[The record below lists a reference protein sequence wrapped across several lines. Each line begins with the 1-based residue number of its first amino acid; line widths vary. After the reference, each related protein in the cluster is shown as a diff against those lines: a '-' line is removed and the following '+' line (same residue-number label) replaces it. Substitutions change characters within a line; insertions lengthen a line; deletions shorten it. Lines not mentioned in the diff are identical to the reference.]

1 MPAPTAANAGPIAVS
16 PQRWVWAALRLFGSA
31 TDKRYR
37 LAEYRAERK
46 NGTTTSRRGVLFSGA
61 RPRLE
66 REFGPLR
73 AESDGRLRESVASG
87 LDLVNR
93 KTVRSVAIVLAAITQ
108 FGALGPGVE
117 MHHNRRWTAPT
128 RRWCGRTTLLGIGM
142 VPQRSR
148 PSASAR
154 LPAQSGTNGAAPEQ
168 FCTCGRRWPFHVQQ
182 LGRLLGPGHSG
193 RDTIT
198 IVEYRADPCFT

>member
-1 MPAPTAANAGPIAVS
+1 
-16 PQRWVWAALRLFGSA
+16 
-31 TDKRYR
+31 
-37 LAEYRAERK
+37 
-46 NGTTTSRRGVLFSGA
+46 
-61 RPRLE
+61 
-66 REFGPLR
+66 
-73 AESDGRLRESVASG
+73 
-87 LDLVNR
+87 
-93 KTVRSVAIVLAAITQ
+93 VLAAITQ

-198 IVEYRADPCFT
+198 IVEYRASPVFHVKRSQGTRSQSATKAVTHVYSVCRRSAASPVISTVVRSGADGPSVGH